1 MARRM
6 MKSKMSIKIGI
17 LNGSTTVEPFSLPF
31 LPLFVKLSSH
41 MTEEKKIN
49 SERIDEMFKAGAHFG
64 YSKTRR
70 HASVAPYIFGV
81 KNQVEIIDL
90 EKTDALLEKA
100 LNFIAGL
107 AKDGKQVLFVGG
119 KNEARGALK
128 IAAES
133 IGMPFVDG
141 RWIGGTLTNFT
152 EIKKRLM
159 KLEDLT
165 KQKEK
170 GELSKYTKKERLMI
184 DREIANLE
192 RFFSGIS
199 SMKDLPK
206 AVVVIDSKKEI
217 IAVNEAKNMNIP
229 VVSLCGTDCDI
240 TNINYPI
247 VANDSAVSSITFFA
261 NEIAK
266 GYQKAKVLKA

>member
-1 MARRM
+1 
-6 MKSKMSIKIGI
+6 
-17 LNGSTTVEPFSLPF
+17 
-31 LPLFVKLSSH
+31 

-49 SERIDEMFKAGAHFG
+49 NERIDEMFKVGAHFG

-70 HASVAPYIFGV
+70 HASVSPYIFGV
-81 KNQVEIIDL
+81 KNKVEIVDL
-90 EKTDALLEKA
+90 EKTDELLEKA
-100 LNFIAGL
+100 LAFISVL
-107 AKDGKQVLFVGG
+107 AKEGKQVLFVGG
-119 KNEARGALK
+119 KNEARLALK

-141 RWIGGTLTNFT
+141 RWIGGTLTNFP

-170 GELSKYTKKERLMI
+170 GELTKYTKKERLMI

-206 AVVVIDSKKEI
+206 AMVVVDSKKEI
-217 IAVNEAKNMNIP
+217 IAVTEAQKMNIP
-229 VVSLCGTDCDI
+229 VIALCGTDCDI
-240 TNINYPI
+240 TGINYPI
-247 VANDSAVSSITFFA
+247 VANDASVSSITFFVT
-261 NEIAK
+261 EIAK
-266 GYQKAKVLKA
+266 AYQKAKALKA